1 MLELCR
7 ELVDQ
12 FCRHRSSQQESDVDR
27 IANTLLGLYLDL
39 PADADPDSGNPFAFF
54 AARTRNVPLLTPLLY
69 GKALRHLYLHTQTNR
84 LEGGHNLRRKNG
96 LHPGLSRLH
105 CLMTTELDDDH
116 GRIGV
121 YRKVLR
127 NHRGLMR
134 ETCYSARNFKS
145 RNDWGPFTPQ
155 GKVEWGLLNALSTVM
170 SEFSSLVR
178 SSTVWGSQCSAVA
191 GCLKG

>member
-1 MLELCR
+1 M
-7 ELVDQ
+7 
-12 FCRHRSSQQESDVDR
+12 DR
-27 IANTLLGLYLDL
+27 ISSSLIGLYLDL
-39 PADADPDSGNPFAFF
+39 PPDADPDSEDPFAFF
-54 AARTRNVPLLTPLLY
+54 ASRTRNAPILTQLLY
-69 GKALRHLYLHTQTNR
+69 GKTLRHLYLHTQTSR

-134 ETCYSARNFKS
+134 ETCYSSRNFKS

-170 SEFSSLVR
+170 SKYDPTFSMLEDLGR
-178 SSTVWGSQCSAVA
+178 TGAAVA
-191 GCLKG
+191 GCHNTMSQLGLL